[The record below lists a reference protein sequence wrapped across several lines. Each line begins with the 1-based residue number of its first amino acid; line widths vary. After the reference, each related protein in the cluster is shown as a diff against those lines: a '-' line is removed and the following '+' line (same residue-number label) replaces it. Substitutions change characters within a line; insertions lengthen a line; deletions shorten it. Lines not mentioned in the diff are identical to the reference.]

1 LTRRQE
7 EDYRPIV
14 ARADA
19 ENVLLTSKNINFIEK
34 NIKILATRKGTIQL
48 WATSVKWNMLV

>member
-1 LTRRQE
+1 LIRRQE

-34 NIKILATRKGTIQL
+34 NIKILANRKGSTQL
-48 WATSVKWNMLV
+48 WATPVKCNMLA